1 LYLPADSV
9 FLDNIKNELHQD
21 PKPFLIPRLSR
32 YTFKRITDLLG
43 DDYEKINFKSWEDT
57 CYANRGSVEEY
68 TEPTAKKAGKK
79 RKEAPPAIGQGQDSR
94 DCHHDRMLADLT
106 SRDRAQLYQ
115 EHVLD
120 RTRDTVKLD
129 ILDHVVVEKYFVEC
143 FKPGGYMHSNIFF
156 LQSLLWNRE
165 WKGKYILSEKA
176 SVSTLILFFFSYP

>member
-1 LYLPADSV
+1 
-9 FLDNIKNELHQD
+9 
-21 PKPFLIPRLSR
+21 
-32 YTFKRITDLLG
+32 
-43 DDYEKINFKSWEDT
+43 
-57 CYANRGSVEEY
+57 
-68 TEPTAKKAGKK
+68 
-79 RKEAPPAIGQGQDSR
+79 
-94 DCHHDRMLADLT
+94 MLADLT

-176 SVSTLILFFFSYP
+176 SGELLRPQHGTKRLDQELGLHYGEEALIFIPIVHDNHWFLIAISVKDRIIHVLDSLPGESRESLICQIIKTLKEHLPQSNAGSKYKIDVVPVQKQSNTYDWFPRVALHRKL